1 MRQKVYSSEVLD
13 VFEKKIENNNKRIIT
28 LSSSNWVNI
37 IPITNKN
44 QIVFV
49 KQFRYGSNSETLE
62 IPGGMVDDYESSF
75 QAASRELYEETGY
88 ICEKIIELGNISPNP
103 ALFKNRISSFL
114 GLNAELKNSSLNN
127 EEEINECLL
136 INKEK
141 VPGLIESG
149 KIDHALVIS
158 AFHLLVLKNNLLKN
172 AHSAQI

>member
-1 MRQKVYSSEVLD
+1 MDQKIYSSEVLD

-28 LSSSNWVNI
+28 LGSSSWVNI
-37 IPITNKN
+37 IPITNQN

-103 ALFKNRISSFL
+103 ALFKNRVSSFL
-114 GLNAELKNSSLNN
+114 GLNAKLKNRIINN
-127 EEEINECLL
+127 EEEINECIL
-136 INKEK
+136 INKEEI
-141 VPGLIESG
+141 PGLIKNG
-149 KIDHALVIS
+149 KIYHALVIS
-158 AFHLLVLKNNLLKN
+158 AFHLLEIKE
-172 AHSAQI
+172 